1 MINVT
6 KKDLEVL
13 QKELYEGLKYA
24 PQEDWKRIIGEII
37 EDKFFGLK
45 YVAHFDGSAK
55 PNPGEMK
62 IGGHITTPKQNMVY
76 SYSEDLGK
84 GTNNEAEYLSLIHVA
99 EKLVELGATSVKIFG
114 DSQLV
119 VNQVNG
125 LWRTKDPRMKIF
137 QSRVVN
143 LLNKIPHWEL
153 THVYREQNMEADAL
167 TR

>member
-13 QKELYEGLKYA
+13 QKKLYEGLKFT

-37 EDKFFGLK
+37 EDRFFGLK

-62 IGGHITTPKQNMVY
+62 IGGRITTPKQNIVY
-76 SYSEDLGK
+76 DYSKDLGK

-99 EKLVELGATSVKIFG
+99 KKLVKLGATSVKIFG

-125 LWRTKDPRMKIF
+125 LYRTKDARMKVF
-137 QSRVVN
+137 KEQAVN
-143 LLNKIPHWEL
+143 ILNMIPHWEL
-153 THVYREQNMEADAL
+153 THVYREQNTEADAL

>member
-1 MINVT
+1 MITVT
-6 KKDLEVL
+6 KTDIKKL
-13 QKELYEGLKYA
+13 QKELYEGLKYT
-24 PQEDWKRIIGEII
+24 PQENWEKIIGEII
-37 EDKFFGLK
+37 EDRFFGLK

-55 PNPGEMK
+55 PNPGKMK
-62 IGGHITTPKQNMVY
+62 IGGRITTPKQNIVHDF
-76 SYSEDLGK
+76 SIDLAD
-84 GTNNEAEYLSLIHVA
+84 GTNNEAEYLSLIHIA
-99 EKLVELGATSVKIFG
+99 EKLVDLGATSAKIFG

-137 QSRVVN
+137 QSRAVN